1 MSARVKL
8 LGGQQFKDLIGT
20 PQPRRRESESRIY
33 RLEDDDA
40 ELYDRGGRL
49 LYAPETRIGRRHNDE
64 DELSGLGDIIGYNQG
79 RRDIIGRDDII
90 GDYDDDDDDDD
101 DVTMGDIIG
110 AHKKVQMGAK
120 LSRKDR
126 KALRVQHKLAK
137 KQLKEGANL
146 SRTSDSQL
154 ALALRKADRPIVNTD
169 EDGVMRVLNFPL
181 GTITVPAGTTADFVV
196 VSQESIRCERLFL
209 YPAGG
214 NYDQLFV
221 VNIFAGRQPQSVVP
235 GLEEPM
241 IDYSPTA
248 VNASIEGFTV
258 NFGLT
263 LRITLLNRTGDDVD
277 VSGKIKGRTIT

>member
-1 MSARVKL
+1 MTARPKL
-8 LGGQQFKDLIGT
+8 LGGQTFKDLLGT
-20 PQPRRRESESRIY
+20 PSRRRQ
-33 RLEDDDA
+33 EDSSLWLPD
-40 ELYDRGGRL
+40 GGEL
-49 LYAPETRIGRRHNDE
+49 LYEPEQRIGRRRNDE

-101 DVTMGDIIG
+101 VTVGDIIG
-110 AHKKVQMGAK
+110 AMKKVKMGAK
-120 LSRKDR
+120 LSHQDR
-126 KALRVQHKLAK
+126 KALRKQHELAK
-137 KQLKEGANL
+137 KQLRQGANL

-154 ALALRKADRPIVNTD
+154 AVALRKADRPIVNTD
-169 EDGVMRVLNFPL
+169 EDGIMRVLNFPL

>member
-1 MSARVKL
+1 MGARVKL
-8 LGGQQFKDLIGT
+8 LGGQNYKDLIGT
-20 PQPRRRESESRIY
+20 PAPRRRDDDSRIY
-33 RLEDDDA
+33 RLDDDR
-40 ELYDRGGRL
+40 EL
-49 LYAPETRIGRRHNDE
+49 LYQPEARIGRRHNDE

-90 GDYDDDDDDDD
+90 GDYDDDDDDDYSD
-101 DVTMGDIIG
+101 ITMGDIIG
-110 AHKKVQMGAK
+110 AN
-120 LSRKDR
+120 RKAQRGDRLTRKER
-126 KALRVQHKLAK
+126 KALRVQAKLAK
-137 KQLKEGANL
+137 QQLKHGANL
-146 SRTSDSQL
+146 SRTSDSEL
-154 ALALRKADRPIVNTD
+154 ALALRKAERPIINSQ
-169 EDGVMRVLNFPL
+169 EDGVLRVLNFPL
-181 GTITVPAGTTADFVV
+181 GTVTVPAGTTADFVV

>member
-1 MSARVKL
+1 MTARPKL
-8 LGGQQFKDLIGT
+8 LGGQSFKDLLGT
-20 PQPRRRESESRIY
+20 PQRRRQ
-33 RLEDDDA
+33 EDSS
-40 ELYDRGGRL
+40 LYLRDGGEL
-49 LYAPETRIGRRHNDE
+49 LYEPEARIGRRRNDE

-90 GDYDDDDDDDD
+90 GDWDDDDED
-101 DVTMGDIIG
+101 DVSVGDIIG
-110 AHKKVQMGAK
+110 AMKKVAVGAK
-120 LSRKDR
+120 LSHKDR
-126 KALRVQHKLAK
+126 KALRKQHELAK
-137 KQLKEGANL
+137 KQLREGANL

-154 ALALRKADRPIVNTD
+154 AVALRKADRPIVNTD
-169 EDGVMRVLNFPL
+169 EDGIMRVLNFPL

-214 NYDQLFV
+214 NYDELFV

-263 LRITLLNRTGDDVD
+263 LRITILNRTGDDVN